1 MSETEP
7 RLLSLDRLDRLA
19 AVVGLLLAMAL
30 FPLRFFAS
38 QIYIVTLPIV
48 LGVACILY
56 LLANR
61 RESTPG
67 LPTFP
72 RGTSRLLPVFVLAGT
87 ALLPLL
93 ALQAGRRTE
102 VFYATAAVVATVL
115 LFQVFFTPDSELSPP
130 LVLTEALLF
139 GLVVRF
145 AGLTTTPGYIGIDV
159 WTHMRFVDQILAAG
173 SLDPISHR
181 KYYAAPLF
189 HLLAAAGTML
199 FESTPRT
206 AMYATAGL
214 VTLLPTVLVY
224 SLGRILLV
232 RRWALAAAVLYSM
245 GDHFL
250 RWGLHIIPT
259 NLGIVFF
266 CAFLLFFGRVVHTQ
280 FRPRDYALLVGF
292 SIAIVLTHQISTFIT
307 LLVLFVGMV
316 GRTVVT
322 LVPVF
327 ERQDSL
333 DRVLSVPD
341 PPKQAGLF
349 LFNLGFATFTW
360 SLTPYRGDT
369 FLSTVTSF
377 FVETVTTSAGFL
389 NLASDGQSAPAGA
402 ADQAPQTL
410 VTLVTYIDEGGFLL
424 LLLLG
429 VVGCLYVIHSARATH
444 LTVTLL
450 GSVVVMLV
458 FVLGFPLFGIRNFVP
473 GRWFA
478 FLYVPLVLLAL
489 IGIRYMSLRLPGWA
503 TAPSLAILLVV
514 LPGMMLIASPSVA
527 DSPPIEE
534 VQTRYGYTE
543 SELAGVDAAD
553 RYLHE
558 DRMLFTDHPY
568 QTVVER
574 TGAHPADPATV
585 PANGTARHDLVMYR
599 AQQSQGAV
607 YFQDDT
613 GNAYRRSLSENDLCD
628 PSSHRSY
635 DNGDVKLCTR

>member
-7 RLLSLDRLDRLA
+7 GLLSLDRLDRLA
-19 AVVGLLLAMAL
+19 AVVGLVLAVLL

-48 LGVACILY
+48 LGIACILY
-56 LLANR
+56 LLADR

-67 LPTFP
+67 LPTFS
-72 RGTSRLLPVFVLAGT
+72 RGVSRLLPVVVLAAT
-87 ALLPLL
+87 ALLPML
-93 ALQAGRRTE
+93 ALQAGRRTD
-102 VFYATAAVVATVL
+102 VFYVIAAGTATVL
-115 LFQVFFTPDSELSPP
+115 LFQVFFTPDGELSPS
-130 LVLTEALLF
+130 LVLSEALLF

-145 AGLTTTPGYIGIDV
+145 AGLMTTPGYIGIDV

-181 KYYAAPLF
+181 KYYAAPLY
-189 HLLAAAGTML
+189 HLLAAGGTML

-206 AMYATAGL
+206 SLYATAGL

-224 SLGRILLV
+224 SLGRLMLV
-232 RRWALAAAVLYSM
+232 RRWALAAAIIYSM

-259 NLGIVFF
+259 NLGLVFF
-266 CAFLLFFGRVVHTQ
+266 CAFLVFFGRVVHTQ
-280 FRPRDYALLVGF
+280 FRPRDYVLLVGF

-316 GRTVVT
+316 GRTAIT

-327 ERQDSL
+327 ERQNSL

-369 FLSTVTSF
+369 FLSTMTSFLVDTVTS
-377 FVETVTTSAGFL
+377 SAGFL
-389 NLASDGQSAPAGA
+389 ELAGGGEPSGGGL
-402 ADQAPQTL
+402 ADQAPQHL
-410 VTLVTYIDEGGFLL
+410 VQLVTYIDEGGFLL

-429 VVGCLYVIHSARATH
+429 VVGCLYVIHASRATH
-444 LTVTLL
+444 LTVTLF
-450 GSVVVMLV
+450 GSVTVMLV
-458 FVLGFPLFGIRNFVP
+458 FVLGLPLFGIRNFVP

-478 FLYVPLVLLAL
+478 FLYVPLVVLGLV
-489 IGIRYMSLRLPGWA
+489 GIRYLSLRLPAGV
-503 TAPSLAILLVV
+503 TVPGLALLLLI
-514 LPGMMLIASPSVA
+514 LPGMMLVATPSVA
-527 DSPPIEE
+527 DSPAIEE
-534 VQTRYGYTE
+534 VQTRYGYTD

-553 RYLHE
+553 RYVHA
-558 DRMLFTDHPY
+558 DRTIFTDHPY
-568 QTVVER
+568 QTVLER
-574 TGAHPADPATV
+574 SGAHPADPATV
-585 PANGTARHDLVMYR
+585 PANGTASHDLVMYR
-599 AQQSQGAV
+599 AQQSEGAV
-607 YFQDDT
+607 YFQDES
-613 GNAYRRSLSENDLCD
+613 GNGYRRSLAENGLCT
-628 PSSHRSY
+628 PGTNRAY
-635 DNGDVKLCTR
+635 DNGQVTLCTR